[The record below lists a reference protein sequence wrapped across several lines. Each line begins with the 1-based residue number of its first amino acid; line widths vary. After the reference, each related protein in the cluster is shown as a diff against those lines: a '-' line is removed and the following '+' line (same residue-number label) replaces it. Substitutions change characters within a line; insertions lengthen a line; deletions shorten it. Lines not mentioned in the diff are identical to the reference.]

1 MRQPGCSVK
10 PGSMPEPVETGET
23 LLAGRVTLAGSGRG
37 LKPTTDTVAL
47 AAAVAAGK
55 RDRVLDAGC
64 GSGGAMLCLAA
75 RLPMCSVTGLE
86 LDPELARLARRNVEA
101 NGWSGRIAVREGD
114 IAAWR
119 NEGQPFDIVMTNPPY
134 LDPRVSRAP
143 RDPVR
148 SGAVIE
154 TMPLGDWIAH
164 CLRLLGPRGSIVLIH
179 RADRLGDI
187 LSALERRTG
196 AVDIMP
202 LLPRADGSPARRILV
217 RATKGSGRPL
227 RILPGLVL
235 HEPDGR
241 YTLEARSVL
250 NDAKALPWP

>member
-1 MRQPGCSVK
+1 
-10 PGSMPEPVETGET
+10 MPEPAETGST
-23 LLAGRVTLAGSGRG
+23 LLAGRVTLAGSERG

-55 RDRVLDAGC
+55 QDRVLDAGC

-75 RLPMCSVTGLE
+75 RLPMCSITGLE
-86 LDPELARLARRNVEA
+86 IDPELACLARRNVEA
-101 NGWSGRIAVREGD
+101 NGWSGRIAVSEGD
-114 IAAWR
+114 IATWR
-119 NEGQPFDIVMTNPPY
+119 NEDQPFDIVMTNPPH

-164 CLRLLGPRGSIVLIH
+164 CLRLLGLKGSVVLVH
-179 RADRLGDI
+179 RAERLGDI
-187 LSALERRTG
+187 LSALDGRTG

-235 HEPDGR
+235 HDPDGH

-250 NDAKALPWP
+250 NDAKALPWS